1 MAFWS
6 SYFHRSDADDSLAR
20 TLRGIRENVV
30 AMQVVLGN
38 ETTENSLVH
47 DVNVLTSDVEM
58 DKEQDRQLVSRM
70 DSVKTASDQ
79 LKEEV
84 ETVRKM
90 KGPKGEQ
97 GDRGPKGDRG
107 QKGES
112 GSAGS
117 QGEMGLR
124 GEQGPSDPFY
134 LLPYIAQNAYYYV
147 YVHPSRFQS
156 IESTSKDNYR
166 TRNLLDFTG
175 KTISTEK
182 LMMTKDNQQRF
193 YLTLERN
200 RDMLIRDEMDSFFE
214 NNKAFAIFQ
223 VCEANDL
230 IVTNLSF
237 TPVYIRFGYD
247 FTGFGGDA
255 LYFHIANVTSIL
267 GKHVAPPF
275 SLTHVDFDNAAAAP
289 KLTLALGKSV
299 SHIQRI
305 AGQKYVLSLSR
316 NSEGVFAIHLNS
328 VLVFSHTDNRPFHC
342 INGDKKPEYRFGG
355 THFADDTTPKFYC
368 QLHFAKD
375 LSEDMIKRIHAELMT
390 HYNVWAFLKNKIC

>member
-1 MAFWS
+1 M
-6 SYFHRSDADDSLAR
+6 
-20 TLRGIRENVV
+20 

-47 DVNVLTSDVEM
+47 DVKVLKSDVEM

-97 GDRGPKGDRG
+97 GDRGPKG
-107 QKGES
+107 ES
-112 GSAGS
+112 GSVGP
-117 QGEMGLR
+117 QGERGLR
-124 GEQGPSDPFY
+124 GEQGPSDPFH

-147 YVHPSRFQS
+147 YVYPSRFQS
-156 IESTSKDNYR
+156 IERTSKDNYR

-182 LMMTKDNQQRF
+182 LMMTKDNQQRC
-193 YLTLERN
+193 YLTLGKN
-200 RDMLIRDEMDSFFE
+200 RDMLIRDEMDNFFE
-214 NNKAFAIFQ
+214 DNKAFAIFQ
-223 VCEANDL
+223 VCEANDP

-255 LYFHIANVTSIL
+255 LYFHIANITSVRMVRWCIRLTRLTLVCEVIRYRLVQVRQNQKKITSVL

-275 SLTHVDFDNAAAAP
+275 SPNHVVFDNATAAP

-299 SHIQRI
+299 SHIQQI

-328 VLVFSHTDNRPFHC
+328 VLVFSHTDNRPFHR
-342 INGDKKPEYRFGG
+342 INGDQKPEYRFGG
-355 THFADDTTPKFYC
+355 IHFAQDTTLKFYC

-375 LSEDMIKRIHAELMT
+375 LSEDIIKRIHAELMT
-390 HYNVWAFLKNKIC
+390 HYNV

>member
-47 DVNVLTSDVEM
+47 DVKVLKSDVEM

-97 GDRGPKGDRG
+97 GDRGPKG
-107 QKGES
+107 ES
-112 GSAGS
+112 GSVGP
-117 QGEMGLR
+117 QGERGLR

-134 LLPYIAQNAYYYV
+134 LLPYIAQNAYFYV
-147 YVHPSRFQS
+147 YVPPSRFQS
-156 IESTSKDNYR
+156 IERTSKDNYR

-193 YLTLERN
+193 YLTLGRN
-200 RDMLIRDEMDSFFE
+200 RDMLIRDEMDNFFE
-214 NNKAFAIFQ
+214 NNKA
-223 VCEANDL
+223 L
-230 IVTNLSF
+230 
-237 TPVYIRFGYD
+237 P
-247 FTGFGGDA
+247 
-255 LYFHIANVTSIL
+255 YF
-267 GKHVAPPF
+267 
-275 SLTHVDFDNAAAAP
+275 
-289 KLTLALGKSV
+289 
-299 SHIQRI
+299 
-305 AGQKYVLSLSR
+305 KYVKQTTSLLQTSLL
-316 NSEGVFAIHLNS
+316 HLCIS
-328 VLVFSHTDNRPFHC
+328 DLAMHSPDLVGMPC
-342 INGDKKPEYRFGG
+342 ISTLP
-355 THFADDTTPKFYC
+355 T
-368 QLHFAKD
+368 
-375 LSEDMIKRIHAELMT
+375 
-390 HYNVWAFLKNKIC
+390 

>member
-6 SYFHRSDADDSLAR
+6 SYFHRSDADDFLAR

-47 DVNVLTSDVEM
+47 DVKVLKSDVEM

-90 KGPKGEQ
+90 KGPKGERGDGGPKGET
-97 GDRGPKGDRG
+97 GDRGP
-107 QKGES
+107 
-112 GSAGS
+112 
-117 QGEMGLR
+117 QGERGLR
-124 GEQGPSDPFY
+124 GEQGPLDPFN

-156 IESTSKDNYR
+156 IERTSKDNYGI
-166 TRNLLDFTG
+166 RNLVDFTG

-193 YLTLERN
+193 YLALGKTEAFRSGTKWTTFL
-200 RDMLIRDEMDSFFE
+200 
-214 NNKAFAIFQ
+214 KTTAFAIFQ

-237 TPVYIRFGYD
+237 TPVYIRFGYA

-255 LYFHIANVTSIL
+255 CIS
-267 GKHVAPPF
+267 
-275 SLTHVDFDNAAAAP
+275 
-289 KLTLALGKSV
+289 TL
-299 SHIQRI
+299 
-305 AGQKYVLSLSR
+305 
-316 NSEGVFAIHLNS
+316 
-328 VLVFSHTDNRPFHC
+328 P
-342 INGDKKPEYRFGG
+342 
-355 THFADDTTPKFYC
+355 
-368 QLHFAKD
+368 
-375 LSEDMIKRIHAELMT
+375 M
-390 HYNVWAFLKNKIC
+390 

>member
-6 SYFHRSDADDSLAR
+6 SYFHRSNADDSLAR

-47 DVNVLTSDVEM
+47 DMKVLKSDVEM

-70 DSVKTASDQ
+70 DSVKTTSDQ
-79 LKEEV
+79 LREEV

-90 KGPKGEQ
+90 NGPKGEQ

-107 QKGES
+107 PQGES
-112 GSAGS
+112 GSAGP
-117 QGEMGLR
+117 QGERGLKRDMG
-124 GEQGPSDPFY
+124 EEGPSDPFH

-156 IESTSKDNYR
+156 IERTSKENYR
-166 TRNLLDFTG
+166 IRNLLDFTG

-182 LMMTKDNQQRF
+182 LLLSKDNQQRF
-193 YLTLERN
+193 YLTLGEN
-200 RDMLIRDEMDSFFE
+200 RDMLIRDEIDNFFE

-223 VCEANDL
+223 VGEANDST
-230 IVTNLSF
+230 VKNLSF
-237 TPVYIRFGYD
+237 TPVHIRFGYE
-247 FTGFGGDA
+247 FTGFAGDA
-255 LYFHIANVTSIL
+255 LYFHIANVTSIV

-275 SLTHVDFDNAAAAP
+275 SKTSVSFDNAAAAP

-299 SHIQRI
+299 SHIQQI

-316 NSEGVFAIHLNS
+316 NSEGVFAIYLNS
-328 VLVFSHTDNRPFHC
+328 VLVFSHTDNSPFHR
-342 INGDKKPEYRFGG
+342 IKGSEDAEYRFGG
-355 THFADDTTPKFYC
+355 TNFADDTTLKFYC
-368 QLHFAKD
+368 QLHFSKD

-390 HYNVWAFLKNKIC
+390 HYNV

>member
-47 DVNVLTSDVEM
+47 DVKVLKSDVEM

-90 KGPKGEQ
+90 KGPKGER

-107 QKGES
+107 PQGER
-112 GSAGS
+112 GSAGP
-117 QGEMGLR
+117 QGERGLR
-124 GEQGPSDPFY
+124 GEQGPSDPFH

-156 IESTSKDNYR
+156 IERTSKDNYR

-193 YLTLERN
+193 YLTLRSN
-200 RDMLIRDEMDSFFE
+200 RGMSIRDEMDNFFE
-214 NNKAFAIFQ
+214 DNKAFAIFQ
-223 VCEANDL
+223 VREANDL

-237 TPVYIRFGYD
+237 TPVYIRFGYT

-255 LYFHIANVTSIL
+255 LYFHIANIT
-267 GKHVAPPF
+267 
-275 SLTHVDFDNAAAAP
+275 
-289 KLTLALGKSV
+289 
-299 SHIQRI
+299 
-305 AGQKYVLSLSR
+305 
-316 NSEGVFAIHLNS
+316 S
-328 VLVFSHTDNRPFHC
+328 VL
-342 INGDKKPEYRFGG
+342 GG
-355 THFADDTTPKFYC
+355 LK
-368 QLHFAKD
+368 
-375 LSEDMIKRIHAELMT
+375 
-390 HYNVWAFLKNKIC
+390 AFLVIFFF

>member
-6 SYFHRSDADDSLAR
+6 SYFHRSDADDSLAK

-30 AMQVVLGN
+30 AMQVVMGN

-47 DVNVLTSDVEM
+47 DVKVLKSDVKM

-79 LKEEV
+79 LIKEEV

-107 QKGES
+107 PQGES
-112 GSAGS
+112 GSAGP
-117 QGEMGLR
+117 QGERGLKGDM
-124 GEQGPSDPFY
+124 GEQDPSDPFH
-134 LLPYIAQNAYYYV
+134 LLPYLAQNAYYYV

-156 IESTSKDNYR
+156 IERTSKDNYR
-166 TRNLLDFTG
+166 IRNLLDFTG

-182 LMMTKDNQQRF
+182 LLLSKDNQQRF
-193 YLTLERN
+193 YLTLGEN
-200 RDMLIRDEMDSFFE
+200 RHMLIRGEMDNFFE

-223 VCEANDL
+223 VGEANDS

-237 TPVYIRFGYD
+237 TPVHIRFGYE

-255 LYFHIANVTSIL
+255 LYFHIANVTSIV
-267 GKHVAPPF
+267 G
-275 SLTHVDFDNAAAAP
+275 
-289 KLTLALGKSV
+289 
-299 SHIQRI
+299 
-305 AGQKYVLSLSR
+305 
-316 NSEGVFAIHLNS
+316 
-328 VLVFSHTDNRPFHC
+328 
-342 INGDKKPEYRFGG
+342 
-355 THFADDTTPKFYC
+355 
-368 QLHFAKD
+368 
-375 LSEDMIKRIHAELMT
+375 
-390 HYNVWAFLKNKIC
+390 

>member
-6 SYFHRSDADDSLAR
+6 SYFHRSDADDSLAG

-30 AMQVVLGN
+30 AMQVLGS

-47 DVNVLTSDVEM
+47 DVKVLKSDVEM

-79 LKEEV
+79 LKEV

-90 KGPKGEQ
+90 KSPKGEQ
-97 GDRGPKGDRG
+97 GDRGPEGA
-107 QKGES
+107 S
-112 GSAGS
+112 GSAGP
-117 QGEMGLR
+117 QGERGLR
-124 GEQGPSDPFY
+124 GEQGPSDPFH

-156 IESTSKDNYR
+156 IERTSKDNYS

-193 YLTLERN
+193 YLTLGRN
-200 RDMLIRDEMDSFFE
+200 RDMLIRDEMENFFE

-223 VCEANDL
+223 VCEANDP

-237 TPVYIRFGYD
+237 TPVHIRFGYD

-267 GKHVAPPF
+267 GEHVAPPF

-299 SHIQRI
+299 SHIEQI
-305 AGQKYVLSLSR
+305 AGQ
-316 NSEGVFAIHLNS
+316 I
-328 VLVFSHTDNRPFHC
+328 
-342 INGDKKPEYRFGG
+342 YR
-355 THFADDTTPKFYC
+355 
-368 QLHFAKD
+368 
-375 LSEDMIKRIHAELMT
+375 S
-390 HYNVWAFLKNKIC
+390 IC

>member
-1 MAFWS
+1 M
-6 SYFHRSDADDSLAR
+6 
-20 TLRGIRENVV
+20 
-30 AMQVVLGN
+30 VLGN

-47 DVNVLTSDVEM
+47 DVKVLKSDVEM

-70 DSVKTASDQ
+70 DSVKPASDQ

-97 GDRGPKGDRG
+97 GDRGPKG
-107 QKGES
+107 ES
-112 GSAGS
+112 GSAGP
-117 QGEMGLR
+117 QGERDLM
-124 GEQGPSDPFY
+124 GEQGPSDPFH

-156 IESTSKDNYR
+156 IERTSKDNYR

-193 YLTLERN
+193 YLALGRN
-200 RDMLIRDEMDSFFE
+200 RDILIRDEMDNFFE

-247 FTGFGGDA
+247 LTGFGGDA

-299 SHIQRI
+299 SHIQQMQI
-305 AGQKYVLSLSR
+305 TGQKYVLSLSR

-328 VLVFSHTDNRPFHC
+328 VLVFSHTDNRPFHR
-342 INGDKKPEYRFGG
+342 INGDKKPEYRLGG
-355 THFADDTTPKFYC
+355 THFAQDTTLRFYC

-390 HYNVWAFLKNKIC
+390 HYNVWAFLKK

>member
-47 DVNVLTSDVEM
+47 DVNVLKSDVEM

-97 GDRGPKGDRG
+97 GDRGPKG
-107 QKGES
+107 ES
-112 GSAGS
+112 GSAGP
-117 QGEMGLR
+117 QGERGLM
-124 GEQGPSDPFY
+124 GEQGPSDPFD

-156 IESTSKDNYR
+156 IERTSKDNYR

-193 YLTLERN
+193 YLALGKN
-200 RDMLIRDEMDSFFE
+200 RGMSIRDEMDNFFE
-214 NNKAFAIFQ
+214 DNKAFAIFQ
-223 VCEANDL
+223 VCEANDP

-237 TPVYIRFGYD
+237 TPVYIRFGYA

-255 LYFHIANVTSIL
+255 LYFHIANITSVL

-275 SLTHVDFDNAAAAP
+275 SPNHVGFDNSTAAP
-289 KLTLALGKSV
+289 KLTGLALGKSV
-299 SHIQRI
+299 SHIQQI

-316 NSEGVFAIHLNS
+316 NSGVFAIHLNS
-328 VLVFSHTDNRPFHC
+328 VLVFSNTDNRPFHRTS
-342 INGDKKPEYRFGG
+342 GDQKPEYRFGG
-355 THFADDTTPKFYC
+355 THFAQDTTLKFYC

-390 HYNVWAFLKNKIC
+390 HYNV

>member
-47 DVNVLTSDVEM
+47 DVKVLKSDVEM

-84 ETVRKM
+84 EAVRKM
-90 KGPKGEQ
+90 KGPKGER

-112 GSAGS
+112 GSV
-117 QGEMGLR
+117 GERGLR
-124 GEQGPSDPFY
+124 GEQGPSDPFH

-156 IESTSKDNYR
+156 IERTSKDNYR
-166 TRNLLDFTG
+166 TSNLLDFTG

-193 YLTLERN
+193 YLTLGSN
-200 RDMLIRDEMDSFFE
+200 RGMSIRDEMDNFFE
-214 NNKAFAIFQ
+214 DNKAFAIFQ

-237 TPVYIRFGYD
+237 TPMYIRFGYT

-255 LYFHIANVTSIL
+255 LYFHIANITSVL

-275 SLTHVDFDNAAAAP
+275 SLTHVDFDNTAAAP

-299 SHIQRI
+299 SHIQQI

-328 VLVFSHTDNRPFHC
+328 VLVFSHTDNRPFHR
-342 INGDKKPEYRFGG
+342 INGDKKPEYHFGG
-355 THFADDTTPKFYC
+355 THFAQDTTLKFYC

-390 HYNVWAFLKNKIC
+390 HYFI

>member
-20 TLRGIRENVV
+20 TLRGIRENVG

-47 DVNVLTSDVEM
+47 DVKVLKSDVEM

-90 KGPKGEQ
+90 KGPKGER
-97 GDRGPKGDRG
+97 GDRGP
-107 QKGES
+107 KGES
-112 GSAGS
+112 GSAGPR
-117 QGEMGLR
+117 GLR
-124 GEQGPSDPFY
+124 GEQGPSDPFH

-156 IESTSKDNYR
+156 IERTSKDNYR

-193 YLTLERN
+193 YLTLGSN
-200 RDMLIRDEMDSFFE
+200 RGMSIRDEMDNFFE
-214 NNKAFAIFQ
+214 DNKAFAIFQ

-237 TPVYIRFGYD
+237 TPVYIRFGYT

-255 LYFHIANVTSIL
+255 LYFHIKA
-267 GKHVAPPF
+267 GPP
-275 SLTHVDFDNAAAAP
+275 P
-289 KLTLALGKSV
+289 
-299 SHIQRI
+299 
-305 AGQKYVLSLSR
+305 
-316 NSEGVFAIHLNS
+316 
-328 VLVFSHTDNRPFHC
+328 
-342 INGDKKPEYRFGG
+342 
-355 THFADDTTPKFYC
+355 
-368 QLHFAKD
+368 
-375 LSEDMIKRIHAELMT
+375 
-390 HYNVWAFLKNKIC
+390 

>member
-47 DVNVLTSDVEM
+47 DVKVLKSDVEM

-112 GSAGS
+112 GSVGPR
-117 QGEMGLR
+117 GLR
-124 GEQGPSDPFY
+124 GEQGPSDPFH
-134 LLPYIAQNAYYYV
+134 LLPYIVQNAYYYV

-156 IESTSKDNYR
+156 IERTSKDNYGI
-166 TRNLLDFTG
+166 RNLVDFTG

-193 YLTLERN
+193 YLTLGSN
-200 RDMLIRDEMDSFFE
+200 RGMSIRDEMDNFFE
-214 NNKAFAIFQ
+214 DNKAFAIFQ

-237 TPVYIRFGYD
+237 TPMYIRFGYT

-255 LYFHIANVTSIL
+255 LYFHIANITSPL

-275 SLTHVDFDNAAAAP
+275 SLTHVDFDNTAAAP

-299 SHIQRI
+299 SHIQQI
-305 AGQKYVLSLSR
+305 AGQKSR
-316 NSEGVFAIHLNS
+316 
-328 VLVFSHTDNRPFHC
+328 C
-342 INGDKKPEYRFGG
+342 
-355 THFADDTTPKFYC
+355 
-368 QLHFAKD
+368 
-375 LSEDMIKRIHAELMT
+375 AELIKKFRRSVC
-390 HYNVWAFLKNKIC
+390 HSPELSVGVLAHRQ

>member
-6 SYFHRSDADDSLAR
+6 SHFHKSDTEDAFAKRIS
-20 TLRGIRENVV
+20 GITDNVV
-30 AMQVVLGN
+30 QMQVVLGN
-38 ETTENSLVH
+38 ENTENSVVH
-47 DVNVLTSDVEM
+47 AVASLKRENERGRVWR
-58 DKEQDRQLVSRM
+58 RQLSSRM
-70 DSVKTASDQ
+70 NSMTTVSEQ
-79 LKEEV
+79 LKEDV
-84 ETVRKM
+84 ERVRKM
-90 KGPKGEQ
+90 KGPKG
-97 GDRGPKGDRG
+97 DRGLRG
-107 QKGES
+107 P
-112 GSAGS
+112 
-117 QGEMGLR
+117 QGERGLR

-156 IESTSKDNYR
+156 IERTSKDNYR
-166 TRNLLDFTG
+166 TRNLLDFTD
-175 KTISTEK
+175 KNISTEK

-193 YLTLERN
+193 YLTLGRN
-200 RDMLIRDEMDSFFE
+200 RDMLIRDEMDNFFE

-223 VCEANDL
+223 VCEANDI

-237 TPVYIRFGYD
+237 TPVHIRFGYE

-255 LYFHIANVTSIL
+255 LYFHIANITSPL

-275 SLTHVDFDNAAAAP
+275 SPNHVVFDNATAAP

-299 SHIQRI
+299 SHIQQI

-328 VLVFSHTDNRPFHC
+328 VLVFSHTDNRPFHRTS
-342 INGDKKPEYRFGG
+342 GDKKPEYRFGG
-355 THFADDTTPKFYC
+355 THFAQDTTLKFYC

-390 HYNVWAFLKNKIC
+390 HYNV

>member
-47 DVNVLTSDVEM
+47 DVKVLKSDVEM

-90 KGPKGEQ
+90 KGPKGER
-97 GDRGPKGDRG
+97 GDRGPKG
-107 QKGES
+107 ES
-112 GSAGS
+112 GSVGP
-117 QGEMGLR
+117 QGER
-124 GEQGPSDPFY
+124 GEQGPSDPFH

-156 IESTSKDNYR
+156 IERTSKDNYGI
-166 TRNLLDFTG
+166 RNLVDFTG

-182 LMMTKDNQQRF
+182 LMMTKDNRQRF
-193 YLTLERN
+193 YLTLGSN
-200 RDMLIRDEMDSFFE
+200 RGMSIRDEMDNFFE

-237 TPVYIRFGYD
+237 TPVYIRFGYT

-255 LYFHIANVTSIL
+255 LYFHIANITSVL

-275 SLTHVDFDNAAAAP
+275 SLTHVDFDNTAAAQ
-289 KLTLALGKSV
+289 S
-299 SHIQRI
+299 
-305 AGQKYVLSLSR
+305 
-316 NSEGVFAIHLNS
+316 
-328 VLVFSHTDNRPFHC
+328 
-342 INGDKKPEYRFGG
+342 
-355 THFADDTTPKFYC
+355 
-368 QLHFAKD
+368 
-375 LSEDMIKRIHAELMT
+375 
-390 HYNVWAFLKNKIC
+390 

>member
-47 DVNVLTSDVEM
+47 DVKVLKSDVEM

-112 GSAGS
+112 GSVGPR
-117 QGEMGLR
+117 GLR
-124 GEQGPSDPFY
+124 GEQGPSDPFH
-134 LLPYIAQNAYYYV
+134 LLPYIAQNVYYYV

-156 IESTSKDNYR
+156 IERTSKDN
-166 TRNLLDFTG
+166 
-175 KTISTEK
+175 
-182 LMMTKDNQQRF
+182 
-193 YLTLERN
+193 
-200 RDMLIRDEMDSFFE
+200 
-214 NNKAFAIFQ
+214 
-223 VCEANDL
+223 
-230 IVTNLSF
+230 
-237 TPVYIRFGYD
+237 
-247 FTGFGGDA
+247 
-255 LYFHIANVTSIL
+255 
-267 GKHVAPPF
+267 
-275 SLTHVDFDNAAAAP
+275 
-289 KLTLALGKSV
+289 
-299 SHIQRI
+299 
-305 AGQKYVLSLSR
+305 
-316 NSEGVFAIHLNS
+316 
-328 VLVFSHTDNRPFHC
+328 
-342 INGDKKPEYRFGG
+342 
-355 THFADDTTPKFYC
+355 
-368 QLHFAKD
+368 
-375 LSEDMIKRIHAELMT
+375 
-390 HYNVWAFLKNKIC
+390 

>member
-47 DVNVLTSDVEM
+47 DVKVLKSDVEM

-97 GDRGPKGDRG
+97 GDRGPKG
-107 QKGES
+107 ES
-112 GSAGS
+112 GSAGP
-117 QGEMGLR
+117 QGERGLM
-124 GEQGPSDPFY
+124 GEQGPSDPFH

-156 IESTSKDNYR
+156 IERTSKDNYR

-193 YLTLERN
+193 YLTLGRN
-200 RDMLIRDEMDSFFE
+200 RDILIRDEMDNFFE

-255 LYFHIANVTSIL
+255 LYFHIANVTSPL

-299 SHIQRI
+299 SHIQQI

-328 VLVFSHTDNRPFHC
+328 VLVFSHTDNRPFHR

-355 THFADDTTPKFYC
+355 THFAQDTTLKFYC

-390 HYNVWAFLKNKIC
+390 HYNV